1 MTTRDNRIGAA
12 VAAATCTLLGSTAP
26 ADVRAEEPERWD
38 FDTALLYYSED
49 GDRVRDMSAIVM
61 TRRDFDDD
69 RYLSLDLT
77 VDSLTGASPN
87 GAIASDGPQT
97 FTGPSG
103 GDIYQTPAGEIP
115 LDDSFLDTRVAFDVG
130 WTQPFGRLYTLAAG
144 VGYSTEYDYTHLGAN
159 LGVTRDF
166 NRRNT
171 TLSAAVAWA
180 QEDIDPVG
188 GAPTPFAP
196 MGDVEDESD
205 EGDEAGEGG
214 TQSKDVLDVL
224 LGLTQVL
231 GPSTVLRVNFSFSD
245 SSGYLTDPYK
255 ILSVVDPVTGDTLPH
270 TPEPGMSGPSG
281 VYLYESRPDS
291 RSKESLYAEVK
302 HDFAGQVLGVSY
314 RYATDD
320 WGIDS
325 HTLDARLRWP
335 IGESDYLEP
344 HLRYYTQTA
353 ADFYRFSLVDGEP
366 LPEFASADARLAEL
380 DGVTLGLKY
389 GHRTASGSEWNA
401 RLELYQQSGH
411 VPAEQI
417 IGNQAQRPQFP
428 DLDAVIVQVGYRFR
442 L

>member
-26 ADVRAEEPERWD
+26 AGVRAEEPERWD
-38 FDTALLYYSED
+38 FDTALLYYGED
-49 GDRVRDMSAIVM
+49 GDRVRDFSASVL

-77 VDSLTGASPN
+77 VDSLTGASPS
-87 GAIASDGPQT
+87 GAIASGTPQT
-97 FTGPSG
+97 FTRPSG
-103 GDIYQTPAGEIP
+103 DDVYQTPAGEIP
-115 LDDSFLDTRVAFDVG
+115 LDDSFLDTRYALDVG
-130 WTQPFGRLYTLAAG
+130 WTQPFARLYTLAAG
-144 VGYSTEYDYTHLGAN
+144 VGFSTEYDYTHVGAN
-159 LGVTRDF
+159 FGVTRDF

-180 QEDIDPVG
+180 QDDIDPVG
-188 GAPTPFAP
+188 GAPLPLAP
-196 MGDVEDESD
+196 MRDVEDESSKAASD
-205 EGDEAGEGG
+205 
-214 TQSKDVLDVL
+214 SKDVLDVL

-231 GPSTVLRVNFSFSD
+231 GPSTALRVNFSFSD

-270 TPEPGMSGPSG
+270 TPPPGMSGPSG

-291 RSKESLYAEVK
+291 RSKQSLYAEVK
-302 HDFAGQVLGVSY
+302 HDFSGRVLGVSY

-325 HTLDARLRWP
+325 HTLDARLRFP
-335 IGESDYLEP
+335 VGESSYLEP

-353 ADFYRFSLVDGEP
+353 ADFYRFSLVEGEP
-366 LPEFASADARLAEL
+366 LPQFASADARLAEL
-380 DGVTLGLKY
+380 DGVTAGLKY
-389 GHRTASGSEWNA
+389 GHRTASGNEWNA
-401 RLELYQQSGH
+401 RIELYQQSGD
-411 VPAEQI
+411 VPADQI
-417 IGNQAQRPQFP
+417 IGDQARRPQFP
-428 DLDAVIVQVGYRFR
+428 DLDAVIVQVGYRFG

>member
-1 MTTRDNRIGAA
+1 MTTRDSRIGEA

-26 ADVRAEEPERWD
+26 DDALADDAARWD
-38 FDTALLYYSED
+38 FDTALLYYGED
-49 GDRVRDMSAIVM
+49 GDRVRDLSASVM

-77 VDSLTGASPN
+77 VDSLTGASPS
-87 GAIASDGPQT
+87 GAIASGEPQT
-97 FTGPSG
+97 FTRPSG
-103 GDIYQTPAGEIP
+103 DAVYQTPAGEIP
-115 LDDSFLDTRVAFDVG
+115 LDDSFLDTRFALDVG
-130 WTQPFGRLYTLAAG
+130 WTQPFARLYTLAAG
-144 VGYSTEYDYTHLGAN
+144 LGFSTEYDYTHLGAN

-180 QEDIDPVG
+180 QDDIDPVG
-188 GAPTPFAP
+188 GAPLPLAP
-196 MGDVEDESD
+196 MRDVEDDSSKASSD
-205 EGDEAGEGG
+205 
-214 TQSKDVLDVL
+214 SKDVLDVL
-224 LGLTQVL
+224 VGLTQVL

-255 ILSVVDPVTGDTLPH
+255 ILSVVDPITGDRLPH
-270 TPEPGMSGPSG
+270 TPPPGMSGPSG

-291 RSKESLYAEVK
+291 RSKESFYAEVK
-302 HDFAGQVLGVSY
+302 HDFAGRVLGVSY

-335 IGESDYLEP
+335 IGESNYLEP
-344 HLRYYTQTA
+344 HLRYYTQPA

-366 LPEFASADARLAEL
+366 LPEFASADPRLAEL

-389 GHRTASGSEWNA
+389 GHRTASGNEWNA

-411 VPAEQI
+411 IPADQI